1 MCELLIIHLFV
12 LYLFFTAN
20 RSPVLASMLT
30 ALWMTLA
37 SLLLSAVMH

>member
-1 MCELLIIHLFV
+1 MCELLIIHLFI
-12 LYLFFTAN
+12 YLFFTAS

>member
-1 MCELLIIHLFV
+1 MCELLIIHLFI
-12 LYLFFTAN
+12 YFFTAN